1 MAVHPERPLPSDHFA
16 KKCGCKECMQLNH
29 VFMYGLP
36 LLQLLDLYTA
46 KKFVVVRGSHKRY
59 AT

>member
-1 MAVHPERPLPSDHFA
+1 
-16 KKCGCKECMQLNH
+16 MQLNH

-59 AT
+59 ATEYKKNATWSIRSIN